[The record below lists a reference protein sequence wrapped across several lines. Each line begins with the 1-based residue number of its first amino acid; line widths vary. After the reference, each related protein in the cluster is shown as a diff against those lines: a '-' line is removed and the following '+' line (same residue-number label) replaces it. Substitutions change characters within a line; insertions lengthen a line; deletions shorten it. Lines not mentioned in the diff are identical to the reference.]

1 MKGYDLSGKTALIT
15 GAAGGFGESMVEL
28 FLEHGANVTLA
39 DIDEKGSKELA
50 EKFDPPKERTLV
62 QYLDVTSSDSVKEAL
77 KTTEERF
84 GSCEILINNA
94 GITKRLEPLT
104 YPEDVF
110 DKIVAVNLKGT
121 FLCSQAAANLM
132 SKRGYGKIV
141 NIASVG
147 GMMGLPNTV
156 AYCASKGGV
165 VNMTR
170 ALAIDLAQYK
180 ISVNGI
186 APCSADTKISRS
198 VYGNPDELAWFM
210 SRIPMG
216 RKCEPMDVAWAALFL
231 SSPES
236 DFITG
241 HIMPVD
247 GGWLCI

>member
-28 FLEHGANVTLA
+28 FLDHGANVTLA

-50 EKFDPPKERTLV
+50 EKFDPSNKRTLV
-62 QYLDVTSSDSVKEAL
+62 QYLDVTSSDSVREAF
-77 KTTEERF
+77 KMTEKRF
-84 GSCEILINNA
+84 GGCEILINNA
-94 GITKRLEPLT
+94 GITKRLEPLA
-104 YPEDVF
+104 YPEEVF

-147 GMMGLPNTV
+147 GMMGLPNTI

-216 RKCEPMDVAWAALFL
+216 RKCEPADVAWAALFL

>member
-1 MKGYDLSGKTALIT
+1 
-15 GAAGGFGESMVEL
+15 
-28 FLEHGANVTLA
+28 
-39 DIDEKGSKELA
+39 
-50 EKFDPPKERTLV
+50 
-62 QYLDVTSSDSVKEAL
+62 
-77 KTTEERF
+77 
-84 GSCEILINNA
+84 
-94 GITKRLEPLT
+94 
-104 YPEDVF
+104 
-110 DKIVAVNLKGT
+110 
-121 FLCSQAAANLM
+121 
-132 SKRGYGKIV
+132 
-141 NIASVG
+141 
-147 GMMGLPNTV
+147 MMGLPNTV

-170 ALAIDLAQYK
+170 ALAIDLSQYK

-216 RKCEPMDVAWAALFL
+216 RKCEPIDVAWAALFL

-247 GGWLCI
+247 GGWLCV